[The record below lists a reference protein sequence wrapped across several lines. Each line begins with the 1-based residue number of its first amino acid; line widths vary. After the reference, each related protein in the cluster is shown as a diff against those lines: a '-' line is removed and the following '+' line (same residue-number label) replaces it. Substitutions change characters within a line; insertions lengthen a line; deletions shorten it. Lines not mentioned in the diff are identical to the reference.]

1 MDIFDLLNN
10 IEDISVKNKLE
21 CPRIYIQLGDMQLPL
36 MGISYYPEV
45 KGVMDECIVLGDT
58 ENPKLIL

>member
-1 MDIFDLLNN
+1 MDIFDVLDKL
-10 IEDISVKNKLE
+10 EDISYDNKTG
-21 CPRIYIQLGDMQLPL
+21 CPRIYIQIGDMQLPL

-58 ENPKLIL
+58 ESPKLIL